1 MTTDLSG
8 AIAAWGALW
17 GLPGLEGQVQV
28 EFSPRLRVSLGR
40 ARPDSGRITL
50 HEGLRGSRTGFLLE
64 VLCHEVAHVAVVLLA
79 RELDRPPPAPHGP
92 EWEALVMAAGFR
104 PVRQITRAEALAEGV
119 VLEPLPEGDP
129 DPHCPFCL
137 LPDSACEA
145 TSELARAF
153 LDRFPVSPGHTLITT
168 RRHVADWFSATEE
181 ERAEL
186 LELVERVKGAL
197 ERTARPDGYNLG
209 VNVGEA
215 GGQTVPHV
223 HLHLIPRY
231 RGDMPDPRGGVRH
244 VIPEKGNYLAV
255 REGGGEAMLHPRS
268 SVEGLLPPH
277 LHPLVRGGEA
287 DPLLPHLVAHLAGA
301 HRVDVAVAF
310 ILRSGVQLVEEHLRD
325 LMARGGRARILTGD
339 SMGITEPEALL
350 RLLDLGP
357 GLELRVFESRGRT
370 SFHPK
375 SYLCVD
381 GEGRGTAFVGSSN
394 LSRTALK
401 EGVEWNYRVI
411 PSRDTGAFA
420 HVEAAFE
427 ALFQD
432 PDTVPCTPEW
442 IEGYR
447 ARRHRETL
455 PEVVAGVAEELPL
468 PPPEP
473 HSVQQE
479 ALAALADAR
488 AKGLEGGLVV
498 LATGLGKTWLAA
510 FDTVAAQAKRVLFVA
525 HREEILDQALRTFRR
540 IRPDAALGKY
550 TGSEKVLDA
559 EVTFASIQTLA
570 RGEHRSRFAPD
581 HFDYIVVDEFHHAS
595 APSYRRV
602 LDTFTPRFLLG
613 LTATPERTDGGDL
626 LALCGG
632 HLAYRCDLAEGIRR
646 GLLAPF
652 DYFGVPDAVDYANIP
667 WRNGRFDETELTNR
681 LAVHARAQNA
691 LEQLRLRGGTRVLAF
706 CVSQRHAEFMRAAF
720 AREGLRV
727 AAVHSG
733 ATSDPR
739 AVSLE
744 RLAAGELDVL
754 FAVDL
759 FNEGVDLPEV
769 DTILMLRPTESA
781 ILWLQQF
788 GRGLRWKEGKRLR
801 VVDYIG
807 NHRSFLLKPRLLLQL
822 GEGSGEL
829 AHALRL
835 VEEGRVGGLLPPGC
849 SVTYDLEVREI
860 LGGLLAQEMSGGD
873 TLRNYYRA
881 FRERVGVRP
890 RAAEAHRD
898 GFSPSAARKGYGSWF
913 GLVRAEAD
921 LLPGIEAVEAT
932 LRPFL
937 QALETTPMTRSYKM
951 VVLLA
956 MLAEGAF
963 PGPLSLEAL
972 VARVQRIVRR
982 RAPLRSEFEG
992 VLDDPKA
999 LRSHLLKHPI
1009 RAWTEGGREGEV
1021 PWFVRTD
1028 EGLAFRYPEWVQGN
1042 PEGAASLVEEL
1053 AEWRLEGYLNRAHPL
1068 EGAPRIPCA
1077 VARTEVGPVLEL
1089 PSRSSAAGI
1098 PEGWVEVVVDGEPLH
1113 ANFSRTTVDAMHRI
1127 GETDDLLPTILERWF
1142 GDAGSDA
1149 SGLAGGDG
1157 GLPPGARV
1165 LFERAGEGYRARPEA
1180 EAEAEKGP
1188 RLWERYVR
1196 AEVPGL
1202 FGFEF
1207 RGMEAQ
1213 TGVVERPGLVLLFV
1227 TLEKTGQPQAHQY
1240 EDQFLTADRFQWQSQ
1255 NRTTRASAAGQRLAR
1270 HREENREV
1278 HLFVRGAAKVRGRTQ
1293 PFAYAGPL
1301 EFERW
1306 EGDKPITVWWRL
1318 RNPVPNEARSLVQ
1331 LPSER

>member
-1 MTTDLSG
+1 MTTTDFSG

-17 GLPGLEGQVQV
+17 GLPELEARVEV

-40 ARPDSGRITL
+40 ARPDTGRITL
-50 HEGLRGSRTGFLLE
+50 HEGLRKSRTGFLLE
-64 VLCHEVAHVAVVLLA
+64 VLCHEVAHVAAVLRA
-79 RELDRPPPAPHGP
+79 QEAGQPTPQPHGP
-92 EWEALVMAAGFR
+92 EWESLVLEAGFR
-104 PVRQITRAEALAEGV
+104 PVRRMTRAEALAEGV
-119 VLEPLPEGDP
+119 VLEALPGGEP

-145 TSELARAF
+145 TSDLSRAF
-153 LDRFPVSPGHTLITT
+153 RDRFPVSPGHVLITT
-168 RRHVADWFSATEE
+168 RRHLPDWFSATEE
-181 ERAEL
+181 ERWDL
-186 LELVERVKGAL
+186 LQLADRVKASL
-197 ERTARPDGYNLG
+197 DQTAHPDGYNLG

-215 GGQTVPHV
+215 AGQTVPHL

-231 RGDMPDPRGGVRH
+231 RGDMADPRGGVRH
-244 VIPEKGNYLAV
+244 VIPEKGNYLAAL
-255 REGGGEAMLHPRS
+255 EGGSRAAPATLGTPPQGG
-268 SVEGLLPPH
+268 VVPPH
-277 LHPLVRGGEA
+277 LHPLVRGGET
-287 DPLLPHLVAHLAGA
+287 DPLLPHLVAHVAGA
-301 HRVDVAVAF
+301 QRVDMAVAF

-325 LMARGGRARILTGD
+325 LIARGGRVRILAGD
-339 SMGITEPEALL
+339 SMGFTEPDALL

-357 GLELRVFESRGRT
+357 GLELRIFESQRRI

-381 GEGRGTAFVGSSN
+381 GQGRGTAFVGSSN

-411 PSRDTGAFA
+411 PSQDADAFA

-427 ALFQD
+427 ALFYD
-432 PDTVPCTPEW
+432 PATVPCTPAW
-442 IEGYR
+442 IDHYR
-447 ARRHRETL
+447 EFRQREA
-455 PEVVAGVAEELPL
+455 PSQEVALAEEAPL

-473 HSVQQE
+473 HSVQLE
-479 ALAALADAR
+479 ALAALDRAR
-488 AKGLEGGLVV
+488 KDGLEGALVV

-510 FDTVAAQAKRVLFVA
+510 FDSATAGAKRVLFVA

-540 IRPDAALGKY
+540 IRPDAVLGKY
-550 TGSEKVLDA
+550 TGGEKVLGAD
-559 EVTFASIQTLA
+559 VTFASIQTLA
-570 RGEHRSRFAPD
+570 RDEHRSRFSPD

-652 DYFGVPDAVDYANIP
+652 DYFGVPDEVDYTNIP

-681 LAVHARAQNA
+681 LAIHSRAQNA
-691 LEQLRLRGGTRVLAF
+691 LEQLRLRGGKRVLAF
-706 CVSQRHAEFMRAAF
+706 CVSQRHAEFMKTTF

-733 ATSDPR
+733 VTSDPR
-739 AVSLE
+739 AHSLE

-759 FNEGVDLPEV
+759 FNEGVDLPDV

-788 GRGLRWKEGKRLR
+788 GRGLRWKAGKRLR

-822 GEGSGEL
+822 GEGAGAL

-860 LGGLLAQEMSGGD
+860 LGALLAREMSAGD
-873 TLRNYYRA
+873 TLRNYYRG
-881 FRERVGVRP
+881 FRDRVGVRP
-890 RAAEAHRD
+890 TASEAERD
-898 GFSPSAARKGYGSWF
+898 GFSPGAARKAYGSWF
-913 GLVRAEAD
+913 ELVGAEGD
-921 LLPGIEAVEAT
+921 LTPEVQAMELT

-937 QALETTPMTRSYKM
+937 RSLEATAMTRSDNM

-963 PGPLSLEAL
+963 PGPIPLDVL

-992 VLDDPKA
+992 VLEDPNA
-999 LRSHLLKHPI
+999 LRAHLLKNPL
-1009 RAWTEGGREGEV
+1009 RAWTLGGREGEA
-1021 PWFVRTD
+1021 PWFVLED
-1028 EGLAFRYPEWVQGN
+1028 DGFAFRESAWVSAN
-1042 PEGAASLVEEL
+1042 PEVAVSLVVEL
-1053 AEWRLEGYLNRAHPL
+1053 VEWRLEGYLNRARPR
-1068 EGAPRIPCA
+1068 EGAPRIPSV
-1077 VARTEVGPVLEL
+1077 VAQTQVGPVLEL
-1089 PSRSSAAGI
+1089 PSRDTAQGI
-1098 PEGWVEVVVDGEPLH
+1098 PEGWVEVEVEGEPLH
-1113 ANFSRTTVDAMHRI
+1113 ANFSRTAVDVMHRI
-1127 GETDDLLPTILERWF
+1127 GETEDLLPSILERWF
-1142 GDAGSDA
+1142 GDRATGPLP
-1149 SGLAGGDG
+1149 SGAK
-1157 GLPPGARV
+1157 V
-1165 LFERAGEGYRARPEA
+1165 LFERAGEGYRAAPDAGLPER
-1180 EAEAEKGP
+1180 GP
-1188 RLWERYVR
+1188 RLWQAYPR

-1207 RGMEAQ
+1207 KGMESQ
-1213 TGVVERPGLVLLFV
+1213 TGVVERPGLILLFV
-1227 TLEKTGQPQAHQY
+1227 TLEKSGQPQAHQY
-1240 EDQFLTADRFQWQSQ
+1240 EDRFLSPTHFQWQSQ
-1255 NRTTRASAAGQRLAR
+1255 NRTTQGSAAGQRLLR
-1270 HREENREV
+1270 HREDNREV
-1278 HLFVRGAAKVRGRTQ
+1278 HLFIRVQAKLRGRTQ
-1293 PFAYAGPL
+1293 PFSYAGTL
-1301 EFERW
+1301 NFERW
-1306 EGDKPITVWWRL
+1306 EGERPITVWWQL
-1318 RNPVPNEARSLVQ
+1318 RTPIPLEHQLRFRVPRVG
-1331 LPSER
+1331 